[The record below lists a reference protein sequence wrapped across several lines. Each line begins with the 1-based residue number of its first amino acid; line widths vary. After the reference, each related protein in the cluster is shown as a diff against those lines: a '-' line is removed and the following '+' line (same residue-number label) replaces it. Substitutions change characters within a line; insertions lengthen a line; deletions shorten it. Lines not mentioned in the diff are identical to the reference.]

1 MHILPQ
7 AEGSGTQKRWIGNN
21 ITERMKITHIAL
33 RVKPKVHIPTLGIL
47 TLQMLAHSVYGSN
60 CRLKSGFMSDE

>member
-47 TLQMLAHSVYGSN
+47 TLQVLAHSGKMPFKIGS
-60 CRLKSGFMSDE
+60 RI